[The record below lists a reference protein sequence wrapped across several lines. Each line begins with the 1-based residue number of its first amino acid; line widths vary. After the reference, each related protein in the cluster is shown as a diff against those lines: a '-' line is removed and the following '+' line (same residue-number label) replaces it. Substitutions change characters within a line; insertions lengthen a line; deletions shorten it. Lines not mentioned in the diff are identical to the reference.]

1 MKKKVWIASG
11 IAGIVLLGGAVGAG
25 AIAIP
30 KVNENLI
37 PIDKAQEI
45 SLNEVN
51 GTVESIE
58 LEQEH
63 GRFVYDVDVNPKN
76 SNDDVEVDVDAV
88 TGAVVKV
95 DDDRIDDDN
104 QTSVNNSGQQ
114 NQEIITQ
121 EEAIAIAVADT
132 PGKAVEV
139 DFDGDD
145 GDYEIEVRDG
155 QLKVE
160 YKIDAYTGNILEKET
175 EDDDWD
181 DED

>member
-25 AIAIP
+25 AIANPIM
-30 KVNENLI
+30 NEKLI
-37 PIDKAQEI
+37 PIEEAKDI
-45 SLNEVN
+45 SLKEVN

-58 LEQEH
+58 LEEEH
-63 GRFVYDVDVNPKN
+63 GRLVYDVDVYSKDN
-76 SNDDVEVDVDAV
+76 NDDVEVDVDAE

-95 DDDRIDDDN
+95 DDVRNDDSQNTVTDS
-104 QTSVNNSGQQ
+104 TQQ
-114 NQEIITQ
+114 SRNIITK
-121 EEAIAIAVADT
+121 EEAIAIATADT

-145 GDYEIEVRDG
+145 GDYEIEIRDG
-155 QLKVE
+155 NLKAE
-160 YKIDAYTGNILEKET
+160 YKIDAYTGNILEKES